1 MSKLYLQEKID
12 PAPGQYII
20 VGEDGFLT
28 SGRLISE
35 VTPQL
40 VINIP
45 SIYTSVTLSAKCNG
59 NTKTLVFD
67 KLSNTKYNCYLPE
80 FGLWEITGINIDSN
94 NIETILEGEID
105 VTAITTYQVAL
116 EAQL

>member
-35 VTPQL
+35 VNPQV
-40 VINIP
+40 VITIP
-45 SIYTSVTLSAKCNG
+45 SIYTSVTLSATCNG
-59 NTKTLVFD
+59 KVKTIAFD
-67 KLSNTKYNCYLPE
+67 KLSDTKYNCYLPE
-80 FGLWEITGINIDSN
+80 FGFWQFVGINVDSN
-94 NIETILEGEID
+94 NVTTILEGDIN
-105 VTAITTYQVAL
+105 VVAITTYQVTL
-116 EAQL
+116 EAN